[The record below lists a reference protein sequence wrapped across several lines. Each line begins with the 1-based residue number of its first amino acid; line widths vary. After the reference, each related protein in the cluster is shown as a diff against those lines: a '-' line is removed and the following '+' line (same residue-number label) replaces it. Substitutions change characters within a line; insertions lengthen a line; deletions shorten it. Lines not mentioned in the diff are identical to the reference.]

1 MFNINSAG
9 RRSRLVVHLMGG
21 AALATVFAAG
31 VASAQSA
38 PATVEEVVVTGTSIR
53 GAAPV
58 GANVI
63 SVSREDIEATGAQ
76 TVQQLLKSVPQVT
89 GFNNTGQGGFGSAD
103 GAGTNAPTI
112 HSLGASASNQTLV
125 LIDGHRLPLTG
136 LNHTLADPSVIPPIA
151 LQAVEVLPDGSSA
164 IYGSDAVAGVLN
176 FITRRNFTGWET
188 SAQTGFGDGYKTAN
202 AGVVFGQN
210 WDSGSALF
218 AYGFSYRSALEGD
231 SRDYYTA
238 DQRAAGGGNFAS
250 FNCFPAAVRVGGAA
264 GTIYQGT
271 YTTGSGQAGNTP
283 AFCDTTRVADM
294 VPQEIR
300 NSVLLKMQQDVTEN
314 LNLSADVV
322 FSERVNNSKSNR
334 GTITGVTVFGPG
346 STPGGGASQI
356 NPFFQ
361 GPAGATSELASLN
374 FDSLLGSGAQTKSGQ
389 KTSFITIGADY
400 KLPAE
405 WQANFGATFG
415 GDNSY
420 SNTTGQ
426 VCAPCALLAMN
437 GSIASNGAQTTN
449 ANPPVLGTVTTVTRA
464 LTTANALDIWNA
476 GAANRTSAD
485 VLKQLTDSVNFSESK
500 QTIKTARLKLDGPL
514 FTLPAGQVKAAVGAE
529 AISYDLR
536 QVTLRTGNAGPASS
550 SSSETNLVYNRSV
563 YAYFTEVL
571 VPVVGPDMNIPLVR
585 KLDISLAGRYDHYDD
600 FGGTTNPKYAFTW
613 KPIDDLQLRGSWGT
627 AFTAPALTSRGGL
640 NGLTGESSFVAAGQN
655 TLPATFPGAAAFC
668 GTTTGCT
675 IGGASVLQGIQI
687 NGGDDKL
694 KAQTSES
701 HSFGF
706 DYDPSWFQG
715 FHVSV
720 TYWNTDI
727 NGAVTAPS
735 FSNAVISPG
744 LYSRLTLN
752 PTAAQI
758 AAATAGLPQNG
769 ALPAVISFIYSFR
782 QGNAFDLRA
791 DGLDYDVRYRFST
804 ASMGDFRVGASAS
817 QKLTF
822 DQQFSGGLIFDRLNT
837 AGINTTFSSMKL
849 TGRLTGAWDM
859 GPWSADVSWNYTNP
873 YLNLN
878 GNAPFTVTS
887 VGNLVTGGQDVD
899 AFKTIDL
906 HVGYKFETQG
916 ALADTSVFAD
926 ISNLTDEDPPFY
938 NASGGYNGSDSSPMG
953 RVITVGI
960 SKKW

>member
-1 MFNINSAG
+1 MFNINSKG
-9 RRSRLVVHLMGG
+9 QRSRLVVHLMGG
-21 AALATVFAAG
+21 TALVAAAMTAS
-31 VASAQSA
+31 VASAQTA

-151 LQAVEVLPDGSSA
+151 LQSVEVLPDGSSA

-188 SAQTGFGDGYKTAN
+188 SAQGGFGDGYKTAN
-202 AGVVFGQN
+202 VGMVFGQN
-210 WDSGSALF
+210 WDTGQVLL
-218 AYGFSYRSALEGD
+218 AYGGSYRSELAGD
-231 SRDYYTA
+231 ARDYYVA
-238 DQRAAGGGNFAS
+238 DQRPKGGGNFAS
-250 FNCFPAAVRVGGAA
+250 FNCFPAAVRVGGSS

-271 YTTGSGQAGNTP
+271 YTGAGQPGNTP
-283 AFCDTTRVADM
+283 AFCDTTRVADIL
-294 VPQEIR
+294 PQEIR
-300 NSVLLKMQQDVTEN
+300 NSFLAKVEQDVGEN
-314 LNLSADVV
+314 LKLSADLV
-322 FSERVNNSKSNR
+322 FSERVNKSKISR
-334 GTITGVTVFGPG
+334 GTLTNATVFGPG
-346 STPGGGASQI
+346 AANATQI

-361 GPAGATSELASLN
+361 GPVGATSEIASLN
-374 FDSLLGSGAQTKSGQ
+374 FDSILGDGAMSKAGQ
-389 KTSFITIGADY
+389 KTSFITIGAEY

-405 WQANFGATFG
+405 WQASFGATFG

-420 SNTTGQ
+420 QNQTGQ

-437 GSIASNGAQTTN
+437 GTVNAGGSLTAN
-449 ANPPVLGTVTTVTRA
+449 ANPPVNGTVTTVTRA
-464 LTTANALDIWNA
+464 LNVDNALDIWNA
-476 GAANRTSAD
+476 GSANRTSAA
-485 VLKQLTDSVNFSESK
+485 VRKQLLDSINFAESK
-500 QTIKTARLKLDGPL
+500 QTIKTARVKLDGPL
-514 FTLPAGQVKAAVGAE
+514 FSLPAGEVKAAVGAE
-529 AISYDLR
+529 TIAYDLR
-536 QVTLRTGNAGPASS
+536 QVTTRTGNAGGASVS
-550 SSSETNLVYNRSV
+550 TAATNLFYNREV
-563 YAYFTEVL
+563 YAYFGEVL
-571 VPVVGPDMNIPLVR
+571 VPLINADMNIPLVE

-613 KPIDDLQLRGSWGT
+613 KPFADLQFRGSWGT
-627 AFTAPALTSRGGL
+627 SFTAPALTSRGGL
-640 NGLTGESSFVAAGQN
+640 NGLTGESSYTTSGQFN
-655 TLPATFPGAAAFC
+655 LPASFPGANAFC

-675 IGGASVLQGIQI
+675 LGGASPLQGIQI

-694 KAQTSES
+694 KAQTGES

-706 DYDPSWFQG
+706 DYDPAWAAG
-715 FHVSV
+715 LHVSV

-727 NGAVTAPS
+727 NGAVTAPNS
-735 FSNAVISPG
+735 SAAVISPG

-769 ALPAVISFIYSFR
+769 ALPANISFIYSFR

-791 DGLDYDVRYRFST
+791 DGLDYDVRYRINTENLGTIRLGF
-804 ASMGDFRVGASAS
+804 SAS
-817 QKLTF
+817 QKLHF

-837 AGINTTFSSMKL
+837 AGVNTTFSSMEL
-849 TGRLTGAWDM
+849 TGRLSAAWDM
-859 GPWSADVSWNYTNP
+859 GPWSADVSYNYTND

-878 GNAPFTVTS
+878 GNAPFTVST
-887 VGNLVTGGQDVD
+887 VGNTVTGGQSVD
-899 AFKTIDL
+899 AYKTVDAHL
-906 HVGYKFETQG
+906 GYKFESDG
-916 ALADTSVFAD
+916 YLADTSVFAD
-926 ISNLTDEDPPFY
+926 VSNLFDEDPPFY
-938 NASGGYNGSDSSPMG
+938 NASGGYNGSDSSPIG
-953 RVITVGI
+953 RVITFGI